1 MEAGAAGERE
11 PAKEKDDCDMANT
24 LLRPS
29 YEEIPRNPLGTAE
42 WVTADNLR
50 FAGPVAI
57 V

>member
-42 WVTADNLR
+42 WITADNLR